1 MRNQFAAY
9 LPKKKRD
16 FEDLWE
22 AALFTFDTN
31 ILLALYEAT
40 SEFNET
46 FFASVK
52 TLGDRTFL
60 THQVALEFYRRRQG
74 IIRKARQTFSKL
86 PDSVSSIP
94 AAFSAEEVGKLKS
107 LLEELNMSVSS
118 FLTSDPIEQTLN
130 DLFKN
135 RVGPPEKNI
144 LDLYKQIDLRY
155 ALEIP
160 PGFADVPEKNDFRK
174 YGDAVLW
181 LQTIEYAK
189 QTQKPIILITS
200 ETKRDWWQLDNKGLP
215 IGPRPELGAEMFTE
229 AGVDFYLYS
238 LSSFIEHAAS
248 HLKAKPA
255 QPPQESAKEIERIER
270 KRVESS
276 QEDELAALQSQWRL
290 SMPDSST
297 YSPALSGHWVD
308 AQGPLWS
315 GPVNYIPSV
324 GPYWKS
330 SSLRQIELQNDLNR
344 LKAMA
349 NGNSQLTIGLRFE
362 LNEMIRKV
370 ERDLA
375 ETQFLITSR
384 YPQSGPLNP
393 IYFDQDSK
401 ANQQV
406 SSVPKEPQQ
415 TDQEVSAVGDLA
427 KETEVPVVA
436 IKAEAE
442 EKKPDDNQ

>member
-1 MRNQFAAY
+1 
-9 LPKKKRD
+9 
-16 FEDLWE
+16 
-22 AALFTFDTN
+22 
-31 ILLALYEAT
+31 
-40 SEFNET
+40 
-46 FFASVK
+46 
-52 TLGDRTFL
+52 
-60 THQVALEFYRRRQG
+60 
-74 IIRKARQTFSKL
+74 
-86 PDSVSSIP
+86 
-94 AAFSAEEVGKLKS
+94 
-107 LLEELNMSVSS
+107 
-118 FLTSDPIEQTLN
+118 
-130 DLFKN
+130 
-135 RVGPPEKNI
+135 
-144 LDLYKQIDLRY
+144 
-155 ALEIP
+155 
-160 PGFADVPEKNDFRK
+160 
-174 YGDAVLW
+174 
-181 LQTIEYAK
+181 
-189 QTQKPIILITS
+189 
-200 ETKRDWWQLDNKGLP
+200 
-215 IGPRPELGAEMFTE
+215 
-229 AGVDFYLYS
+229 
-238 LSSFIEHAAS
+238 
-248 HLKAKPA
+248 
-255 QPPQESAKEIERIER
+255 
-270 KRVESS
+270 
-276 QEDELAALQSQWRL
+276 
-290 SMPDSST
+290 MPDSST